1 MRETINKAK
10 FIGKTIVRKFIAMSL
25 VMSMGFYG
33 ASLRTNAQSDNSTSD
48 SSSSTFSQPPQDE
61 DLSPNNSDDDFSCC
75 FDIFCFFPLVIFT
88 LLKVIYMGHQSLC
101 QTSSRDK

>member
-1 MRETINKAK
+1 MRETINKAN

-33 ASLRTNAQSDNSTSD
+33 ASLRTNAQSDNSVSD
-48 SSSSTFSQPPQDE
+48 FSSSTFSQPPQDE

-75 FDIFCFFPLVIFT
+75 FNFFCFFPAVILTIFRILT
-88 LLKVIYMGHQSLC
+88 GGAQSFGS
-101 QTSSRDK
+101 TSSKDK